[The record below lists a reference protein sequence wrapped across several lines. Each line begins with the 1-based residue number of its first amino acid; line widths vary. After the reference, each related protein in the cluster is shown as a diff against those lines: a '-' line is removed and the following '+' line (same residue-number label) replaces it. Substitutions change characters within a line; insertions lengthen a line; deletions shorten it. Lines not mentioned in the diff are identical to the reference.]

1 VYLEKRVALIFE
13 PSSPRFFVA
22 PLLNDS
28 NAPPPW
34 SFPLEVV
41 RIPMYPVSRSG
52 PSGHLRIVAAQAWFL
67 MSGQAPFVNV
77 FGEPGRAPHGM
88 AVEFEAICIVDQAIE
103 DARPQVKFF

>member
-1 VYLEKRVALIFE
+1 
-13 PSSPRFFVA
+13 
-22 PLLNDS
+22 
-28 NAPPPW
+28 
-34 SFPLEVV
+34 
-41 RIPMYPVSRSG
+41 
-52 PSGHLRIVAAQAWFL
+52 